1 MINYGNGISLGY
13 YNYLTPWNKSVQ
25 GLGYSTGA
33 AAPLDMTLPPNYGP
47 DGPQNLYE
55 WEGADQ
61 VNQERR
67 AQEKQGDLT
76 TQLGERLKHNLFK
89 PEKHIN
95 AWTATSLV
103 GGLAAAG
110 LVGLVVASPV
120 LLLRLLFRR

>member
-1 MINYGNGISLGY
+1 MLSPYGFGGIGLGY

-61 VNQERR
+61 AR
-67 AQEKQGDLT
+67 ANLAARDKHRSIE
-76 TQLGERLKHNLFK
+76 ERLKRNLFK

-120 LLLRLLFRR
+120 LLLRLLFKR